1 MLLAILMYFILGIPL
16 WRICQRTQ
24 TNPAV
29 LLLLLLPG
37 LGFCLIL
44 AIIAFR
50 QWPANPDN
58 GGLR

>member
-1 MLLAILMYFILGIPL
+1 MYFILGIPL
-16 WRICQRTQ
+16 WRICQRTR